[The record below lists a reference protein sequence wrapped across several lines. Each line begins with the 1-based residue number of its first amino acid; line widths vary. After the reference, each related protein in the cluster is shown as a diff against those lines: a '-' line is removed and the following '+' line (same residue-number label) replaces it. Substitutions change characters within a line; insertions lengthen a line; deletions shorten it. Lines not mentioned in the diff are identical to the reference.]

1 MTNLL
6 DAQTE
11 VHVQLGNGAPAF
23 IPTAIGQHYIDI
35 ANKRVYQS
43 TGVNSVEDW
52 GDALATLDD
61 LAKLDFTVTK
71 ADVGLDKVEN
81 YGVASKA
88 EAEGGEINDAY
99 MTPLRVT
106 ELLNALYKP
115 TLDAFMA
122 RTDNPHQVTAA
133 QVGALTA
140 VQTEALLAE
149 KLNSGDL
156 AGLLQVFWSEKVG
169 GAPETLDTIDEIAA
183 ALQNNPEVI
192 EALQALVEGNRLTI
206 VEAMD
211 AIAALQALV
220 GESTAFLT
228 AESDLGVNP
237 VALTG
242 DEGAAR
248 DLKTI
253 LEGMV
258 AKDAAQDQALT
269 DARES
274 LQTQI
279 GTKADKVTTEA
290 ALSGLQT
297 AVEGLGT
304 QISDN
309 EQASTDAIQAV
320 QDAVVTE
327 KGEREAADL
336 VLDQKV
342 DAAVLALEENKV
354 GRTDNI
360 DTNTVTEG
368 EGEEAVQV
376 ALSTLIAQLKAGIA
390 QAGDASALDALQQA
404 FNAFV
409 AAKAT
414 TAEVIAGLDDAK
426 YTTAMAVKG
435 AIDQAVND
443 LVGSAPEVLNTIQE
457 LATALQNNPDVIQG
471 LVDQIAA
478 KETPEGAQAKADAAV
493 VSSNSYTDSKIAE
506 AATASETYTDNS
518 FQAFIDECNRLA
530 AEIEGFILKGSM
542 TIAGPNDTGFR
553 GYMDNTWGPGEGYL
567 AEYGSAQGSFTIESN
582 VLGGQVR
589 RIANN
594 GSDRVYI
601 HLTTVPAANAAMD
614 LTEIKVGG
622 VAYRI
627 DVKNWV
633 ETAGHMVIQGV
644 GVAGSFP
651 TSGVVAVTI
660 S

>member
-443 LVGSAPEVLNTIQE
+443 LVGSAPEALNTIQE

-478 KETPEGAQAKADAAV
+478 KETPEGAQAKADAALV
-493 VSSNSYTDSKIAE
+493 EAKAYADTTAASSVE
-506 AATASETYTDNS
+506 AAQLYSDTST
-518 FQAFIDECNRLA
+518 QALIDELNRLA
-530 AEIEGFILKGSM
+530 AEIEG
-542 TIAGPNDTGFR
+542 P
-553 GYMDNTWGPGEGYL
+553 
-567 AEYGSAQGSFTIESN
+567 
-582 VLGGQVR
+582 
-589 RIANN
+589 
-594 GSDRVYI
+594 
-601 HLTTVPAANAAMD
+601 VP
-614 LTEIKVGG
+614 E
-622 VAYRI
+622 
-627 DVKNWV
+627 
-633 ETAGHMVIQGV
+633 
-644 GVAGSFP
+644 
-651 TSGVVAVTI
+651 
-660 S
+660 